1 MDSGEMMISATAVT
15 GFLVFLIYTTA
26 VIATYRQ
33 LFSRLSPTA
42 VYLLVLSL
50 VAYSLVLVGHFLIS
64 PTWSFGHWLFH
75 VDLEWNLP
83 SALTSMLFSLVGSV
97 ALITAWL
104 HFSKRDGHWHYF
116 LVIGLV
122 FLLLALDDFTGVFRS
137 GALAVTNVLNW
148 NISYYLIGASTVLL
162 TIRAAIRSSRREW
175 SFHMCLLVG
184 VALLGAAGLVIDA
197 YELDCVNPGFLR
209 LDGCLKKVVLEE
221 SIEFLGTWLALVAML
236 GHFTEVSPSPMPRV
250 RRALFLIP
258 PLWIILLIP
267 ITPIPSIARQ
277 SRSEP
282 AAVVFESGI
291 ALHAYRIGRAERS
304 VNTHLMLSPT
314 GWNFD
319 NLGYSIHIVD
329 QVHGD
334 SVASKE
340 KVLSRRL
347 GLLMGP
353 GYVPAFRNWAKVVI
367 PPETRANR
375 AFWIVLSLWREEGG
389 DFVRQ
394 TIVTSD
400 LTLLS
405 GTQVVL
411 GEIVFAS
418 TPSEPDVMATFD
430 NGFILQSFEL
440 PARTQAGA
448 TLEISF
454 TWQSD
459 VAGTEDHVQ
468 FLHLG
473 HEESGEWWVYDQQ
486 PLGARLPTRLWYS
499 GLVDSEV
506 WQVPLPADLAPG
518 RYHVF
523 TGLYRISD
531 QERVP
536 ASDAEGTPF
545 VDARVPLGAFIM
557 Q

>member
-1 MDSGEMMISATAVT
+1 MISATAVT
-15 GFLVFLIYTTA
+15 GFLVFLIYTTV
-26 VIATYRQ
+26 VIVTYRQ

-64 PTWSFGHWLFH
+64 PTWSFGYWLFH
-75 VDLEWNLP
+75 PDMEWNLP

-104 HFSKRDGHWHYF
+104 HFSKREGHWHYF

-175 SFHMCLLVG
+175 SFHMCFLVG
-184 VALLGAAGLVIDA
+184 VALLGVAGLVIDS
-197 YELDCVNPGFLR
+197 YEIYCVYPRFLR

-236 GHFTEVSPSPMPRV
+236 GHFTEVSPSPMPKV
-250 RRALFLIP
+250 SRALFLIP

-277 SRSEP
+277 SLYEP

-291 ALHAYRIGRAERS
+291 ALRAYRIERAERS
-304 VNTHLMLSPT
+304 VNTHLMMSPT

-340 KVLSRRL
+340 KVLSRQL
-347 GLLMGP
+347 ELVMGP
-353 GYVPAFRNWAKVVI
+353 GYVPAYRNWAKVVI

-418 TPSEPDVMATFD
+418 TPSESDVMATFD

-473 HEESGEWWVYDQQ
+473 HEESGDWWVYDQQ

-499 GLVDSEV
+499 GLADSEV
-506 WQVPLPADLAPG
+506 WQVPLPAGLAPG

-523 TGLYRISD
+523 TGLYRLSD

-536 ASDAEGTPF
+536 ATDTEGTPF
-545 VDARVPLGAFIM
+545 VDARVPLGSLTIE
-557 Q
+557 